1 MQRLELLAGGQ
12 AVEVLL
18 VPSPPAA
25 AVVLVA
31 EERHLQLSVRP
42 LAEGLGPAL
51 RVEYIQLSQIV
62 ICRNCEVQFPKKELI
77 HLLHKPPPKL
87 GIGVAPTLHYLG
99 AHLQDG
105 LDEDPEVGRGDAAA
119 AVPPLVLLVQDG
131 LLHLLESLPGGG
143 ASPAAAAPAL
153 PLPVREERGQA
164 VEDVPAQSPDRL
176 VTGPRVRLRQVVG
189 VVVAGV
195 EAVEGELL
203 QDEVDDAERGDDD
216 VSVGGGDWAAAGP
229 RSRRLE
235 QGLDK

>member
-1 MQRLELLAGGQ
+1 MELPQ
-12 AVEVLL
+12 
-18 VPSPPAA
+18 
-25 AVVLVA
+25 
-31 EERHLQLSVRP
+31 Q
-42 LAEGLGPAL
+42 
-51 RVEYIQLSQIV
+51 
-62 ICRNCEVQFPKKELI
+62 
-77 HLLHKPPPKL
+77 
-87 GIGVAPTLHYLG
+87 TLHYLG

-119 AVPPLVLLVQDG
+119 ALTPLG